1 MSRALMAEHFTGTP
15 AEWQTR
21 IDLLQSQFADH
32 AALFENDK
40 IWHDNKWQAA
50 CVACQA
56 VGSHNAA
63 ECIEHK
69 RKTKEALA
77 FLQPHDGW

>member
-1 MSRALMAEHFTGTP
+1 MAEHFTGTP

-40 IWHDNKWQAA
+40 IWHDNKSTTPVQNPELAA
-50 CVACQA
+50 KI
-56 VGSHNAA
+56 HN
-63 ECIEHK
+63 
-69 RKTKEALA
+69 RV
-77 FLQPHDGW
+77 FSYGWNRLDESFSEMYTCPMLR